1 MLHQT
6 RQSIAGN
13 FETQGYVNL
22 MKWKYSSI
30 PHNHKM
36 VTENFSNF
44 KFELFAVNYD
54 LAKQEREM
62 TEIGS
67 FLGEEGRIDRQS

>member
-1 MLHQT
+1 
-6 RQSIAGN
+6 
-13 FETQGYVNL
+13 
-22 MKWKYSSI
+22 MKWTI
-30 PHNHKM
+30 PVYRNNHKM